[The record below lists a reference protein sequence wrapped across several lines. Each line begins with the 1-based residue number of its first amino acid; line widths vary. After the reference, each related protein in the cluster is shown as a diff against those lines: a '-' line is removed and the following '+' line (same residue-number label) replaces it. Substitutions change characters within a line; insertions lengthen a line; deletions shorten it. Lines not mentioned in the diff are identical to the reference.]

1 MKHEDNRREW
11 ARIRGKIKQK
21 KRCYRLFDN
30 LIPSILDHLA
40 LDFNEPVALPH
51 A

>member
-1 MKHEDNRREW
+1 MGKDKREN
-11 ARIRGKIKQK
+11 KTKK